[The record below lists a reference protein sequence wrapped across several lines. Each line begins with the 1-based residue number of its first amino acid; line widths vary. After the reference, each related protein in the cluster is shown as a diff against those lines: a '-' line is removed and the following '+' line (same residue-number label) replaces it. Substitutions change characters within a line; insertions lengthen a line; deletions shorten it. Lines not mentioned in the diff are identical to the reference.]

1 MTQALAR
8 IIPQR
13 VAQTGQPP
21 ASGQTVQHLTSR
33 EKAAI
38 IVRLLLA
45 EGAPVP
51 LKALPDH
58 MQAALTEQM
67 AQMRVVDRDTLSA
80 VVAEFLQQLESIGL
94 SFPGGIDGALSM
106 LDGHI
111 SPSAASRLR
120 RMAGNS
126 GKIDP
131 WDRIIPLPPDRL
143 MPVLEDEAVEIGA
156 VLLSKLPVAKAAD
169 LLGRLPGDKARR
181 VAHAVSLTGNIDPDT
196 VRRIGLSLAAQLD
209 AVPPKAFDTGPEERV
224 GAILNVATAAVRDA
238 LLDGLTADDAAFAD
252 RVRKAIFTFAHIPA
266 RVPPRDVPKMVR
278 VVDQPTLVT
287 ALAGAAGPLA
297 PVADFVLANMS
308 QRMAQSLR
316 EEMAARGKVR
326 DKDAETAQTAV
337 VDAVRRLVDDGEIT
351 LIREEE
357 D

>member
-1 MTQALAR
+1 MTQAIAR
-8 IIPQR
+8 IVPHRI
-13 VAQTGQPP
+13 GQPQP
-21 ASGQTVQHLTSR
+21 AAGQTIQHLTSR

-45 EGAPVP
+45 EGTPVP
-51 LKALPDH
+51 LAALPDH

-67 AQMRVVDRDTLSA
+67 AQMRVVDRDTLAS
-80 VVAEFLQQLESIGL
+80 VVGEFLDQLESIGL
-94 SFPGGIDGALSM
+94 SFPGGLDGALSM

-131 WDRIIPLPPDRL
+131 WDRIVPLPADRL
-143 MPVLEDEAVEIGA
+143 MPVLEEEAVEIGA
-156 VLLSKLPVAKAAD
+156 VLLSKLPVSKAAD
-169 LLGRLPGDKARR
+169 LLGRLPGDRARR

-209 AVPPKAFDTGPEERV
+209 AVPPRAFDTGPEERV
-224 GAILNVATAAVRDA
+224 GAILNVASAAVRDA

-252 RVRKAIFTFAHIPA
+252 KVRKAIFTFAHVPA
-266 RVPPRDVPKMVR
+266 RVPPRDVAKVVR

-287 ALAGAAGPLA
+287 ALAGATGPLA
-297 PVADFVLANMS
+297 PVAEFILANMS

-316 EEMAARGKVR
+316 EETAARGKVR

-337 VDAVRRLVDDGEIT
+337 VDAVRQLVEDGEIT
-351 LIREEE
+351 LVVEEE
-357 D
+357 